1 MALSTYD
8 DLKQSVINWSHR
20 DDIDLLIDDFISI
33 AENEMFGNDQEVLK
47 LRAMESTTTQTAIAD
62 TRLNPLPAD
71 FLYNRRVRLD
81 LNSGDNGELTYRAP
95 EQMIIQSA
103 SGRPRFFTITDQLE
117 FDRVPDSTYDIEFT
131 YYARPTALDSTNTT
145 NVILANHP
153 EIYLYGCL
161 KQVFIYAMDQ
171 QEAAKYGTLFAQA
184 IKGANKKDKKGR
196 FGPAPSMRVEGCT
209 P

>member
-1 MALSTYD
+1 MALANYD
-8 DLKQSVINWSHR
+8 NLFESIVKWSHR
-20 DDIDLLIDDFISI
+20 NDVDLLIPDFIAM

-47 LRAMESTTTQTAIAD
+47 TRAMEVTTTQAAIAD
-62 TRLNPLPAD
+62 TRLNPLPSD

-81 LNSGDNGELTYRAP
+81 IGSGDNGELTYRAP
-95 EQMIIQSA
+95 EQMIIQGA

-117 FDRVPDSTYDIEFT
+117 FDRVPDSTYTIEFT
-131 YYARPTALDSTNTT
+131 YYARPAALTVSNQT
-145 NVILANHP
+145 NVIITNHP
-153 EIYLYGCL
+153 EIYLYGAL
-161 KQVFIYAMDQ
+161 HQLFLYAVD
-171 QEAAKYGTLFAQA
+171 EAEASKWAAKFFQA